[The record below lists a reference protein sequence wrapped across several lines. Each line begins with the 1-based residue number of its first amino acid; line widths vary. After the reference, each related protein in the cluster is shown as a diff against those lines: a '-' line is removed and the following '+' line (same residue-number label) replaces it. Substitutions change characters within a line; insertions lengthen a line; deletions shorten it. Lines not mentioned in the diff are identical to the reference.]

1 MKKLGRHL
9 IVEYA
14 DCDQTILNDLEMLEK
29 FMNESVRKAGATIVS
44 SKFHRYNPQ
53 GVSGVVVIAWSDT
66 CRAYCSRVVVIAESH
81 ISIHTWPEYGY
92 AAVDFFTCGESVD
105 PYKAYSYMKD
115 MLKSH
120 TAQVNELERG
130 IPSDHHEIL
139 AHKPVSQNVNS
150 QAVL

>member
-14 DCDQTILNDLEMLEK
+14 DCDQTILNDLELLEK

-53 GVSGVVVIAWSDT
+53 GVSG
-66 CRAYCSRVVVIAESH
+66 VVVIAESH